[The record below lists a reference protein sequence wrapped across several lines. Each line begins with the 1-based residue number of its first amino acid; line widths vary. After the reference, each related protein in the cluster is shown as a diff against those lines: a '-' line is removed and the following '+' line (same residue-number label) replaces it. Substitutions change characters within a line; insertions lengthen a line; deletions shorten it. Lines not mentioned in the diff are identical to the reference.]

1 MEPFA
6 TVEQY
11 EARYGAADDHKA
23 LSEVLMDASR
33 EIAAEL
39 DRAGI
44 GYAEPGESFADR
56 LMQACRSMTY
66 RAMGAGESSVPFGA
80 TQYSQ
85 GAIGMTESYSLGN
98 PYGEVYLSK
107 AERKLL
113 GLGRQKAACA
123 WPYGGVVDVAR

>member
-11 EARYGAADDHKA
+11 EARYGAADDRKA
-23 LSEVLMDASR
+23 LAEVLMDATR

-39 DRAGI
+39 DREGI
-44 GYAEPGESFADR
+44 SYASPGVELADR
-56 LMQACRSMTY
+56 LMQACRSMAY
-66 RAMGAGESSVPFGA
+66 RAMGAGETGVPFGA

-85 GAIGMTESYSLGN
+85 GAVGMTESYSLGN
-98 PYGEVYLSK
+98 PYGEVYVSK

-113 GLGRQKAACA
+113 GLDRQKAACV
-123 WPYGGVVDVAR
+123 WPYGRIENA